1 MSVAWQTGHI
11 GRRLSQPARV
21 PAARPAASY
30 HRGVGISADETR
42 ARIGVL
48 RGQAAAEQCLA
59 AEAGGDHQA
68 RAVHALAAE
77 IAGLRA
83 DGLEAWL
90 RAGDPGVPRP
100 RMVDVLAG
108 VLGTPS
114 VAAVL
119 WFGPDGQWTRL
130 SASDPDGQA
139 ACEAEMLTGEG
150 PATRAWRTG
159 RPCAASAAEVAGRWP
174 LYAAATAGLGP
185 AAVSA
190 APLGPE
196 ESPLGAICARY
207 PDGAGPEQVSVAAA
221 AVTRLLL
228 YQAGNIGQL
237 LARDTSLTAVHRAAG
252 LIAAQAGCTTSE
264 AHSLLAAFAFASDI
278 PLAEA
283 AGAVL
288 NGDITLGQG
297 QAGGQAPGREDKPG

>member
-1 MSVAWQTGHI
+1 M
-11 GRRLSQPARV
+11 
-21 PAARPAASY
+21 
-30 HRGVGISADETR
+30 GISRDETL

-48 RGQAAAEQCLA
+48 RRQAVTEQRLA
-59 AEAGGDHQA
+59 AEAGDRQA

-150 PATRAWRTG
+150 PATQAWRTG
-159 RPCAASAAEVAGRWP
+159 RPCAAPAAEVTSRWP
-174 LYAAATAGLGP
+174 LYAAALPGP
-185 AAVSA
+185 GTGAVTA
-190 APLGPE
+190 APLGPADG
-196 ESPLGAICARY
+196 PLGAICARHRE
-207 PDGAGPEQVSVAAA
+207 PEPGRGAAGRTAAA
-221 AVTRLLL
+221 ADAVTRLLL

-237 LARDTSLTAVHRAAG
+237 LARDTALTAVHQAAG
-252 LIAAQAGCTTSE
+252 LIAAREGCTTSE

-288 NGDITLGQG
+288 NGDITLGQ

>member
-1 MSVAWQTGHI
+1 M
-11 GRRLSQPARV
+11 
-21 PAARPAASY
+21 
-30 HRGVGISADETR
+30 GISRDETL

-48 RGQAAAEQCLA
+48 RRQAAAEQRLA
-59 AEAGGDHQA
+59 AEAGDRQA

-108 VLGTPS
+108 LLGTPS

-150 PATRAWRTG
+150 PATQAWRTG
-159 RPCAASAAEVAGRWP
+159 RPCAAPAAEVAARWP
-174 LYAAATAGLGP
+174 LYAAALPGP
-185 AAVSA
+185 GIGAVTA
-190 APLGPE
+190 APLGPADG
-196 ESPLGAICARY
+196 PLGAICARHRE
-207 PDGAGPEQVSVAAA
+207 PEPGRGAAGRTAAA
-221 AVTRLLL
+221 ADAVTRLLL

-237 LARDTSLTAVHRAAG
+237 LARDIALTAVHQAAG
-252 LIAAQAGCTTSE
+252 LIAAQAGCTPE
-264 AHSLLAAFAFASDI
+264 QARSLLAAYAFASDI

-283 AGAVL
+283 AEAVL
-288 NGDITLGQG
+288 NGDITLGQD
-297 QAGGQAPGREDKPG
+297 QAGDQAPGREDKPG